1 MKKIKLSGLEYKEE
15 ERSIR
20 IAKIINKEKEESYR
34 INTSRTLK
42 DGRKVDQ
49 VLHMSKETMELI
61 FFAVEKVEKDTKCHN
76 YLK

>member
-1 MKKIKLSGLEYKEE
+1 MKEIKLNGLEYKDE

-49 VLHMSKETMELI
+49 FLHMSKETMELM
-61 FFAVEKVEKDTKCHN
+61 FVAVEKVEKDTKCHN

>member
-1 MKKIKLSGLEYKEE
+1 MKEIKLNGLEYKDE

-42 DGRKVDQ
+42 DGRKVDE

-61 FFAVEKVEKDTKCHN
+61 FSAVEKVEKDTKCHN